1 MCKQFSTTHV
11 RKSITGTR
19 GFRCGCRMLTDPASV
34 GGSELPSRIFFLQ
47 AVGAGEISLH
57 LPCNESFNI
66 AYRLEDG
73 RRRPTGASMPSESR
87 LGFRNEY
94 EALKRE
100 NISLKEELN
109 KAQEECEKM
118 KRKYENL
125 HKRVTTEII
134 NDLGSR
140 GDVFEDLSDP
150 CNESR
155 LQEMY
160 EDLRLNNRQSLKRTM
175 KSNEGFALSWKAL
188 HEKAKQ
194 DMEKQAFYL
203 KNIFLADDQSTNT
216 KKVWQNLASATH
228 RLQEVFYL
236 RSDKYYQNVV
246 LGQMYSTT
254 AEMVDLAAKYYKLM
268 CLMLLHN
275 PPMQPD
281 WQKAEGPKLG
291 IDERLFPPIKVL
303 SPDSQMVEEEKQMSQ
318 ASGLVA
324 YGNAK

>member
-1 MCKQFSTTHV
+1 MADNIYHTQC
-11 RKSITGTR
+11 
-19 GFRCGCRMLTDPASV
+19 ANN
-34 GGSELPSRIFFLQ
+34 FLQ
-47 AVGAGEISLH
+47 HMYENLSL
-57 LPCNESFNI
+57 EQ
-66 AYRLEDG
+66 G

-109 KAQEECEKM
+109 KAQRQSGDIKISRNKSEEDMETHYREEVRKAKEECEKM